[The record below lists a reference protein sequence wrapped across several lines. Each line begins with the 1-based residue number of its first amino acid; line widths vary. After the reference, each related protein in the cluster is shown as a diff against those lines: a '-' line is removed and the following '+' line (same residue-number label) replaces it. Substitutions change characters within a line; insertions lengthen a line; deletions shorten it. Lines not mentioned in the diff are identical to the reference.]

1 MRVLFDTNVVLD
13 VLLDRQPHA
22 AAATQLFERVAQRRL
37 QGLLGATTVT
47 TIHYLAEKAVGR
59 RRARGH
65 LETLLGLFEVAAVD
79 RAVLSGALEL
89 GFGDFED
96 AVLHE
101 TAAQAGATGIV
112 TRDVGGFG
120 TSRLTVY
127 APEELLTLVEAG
139 PHG

>member
-13 VLLDRQPHA
+13 VLLNRQPHA
-22 AAATQLFERVAQRRL
+22 GAAIQLFEQVAQRRL

-59 RRARGH
+59 KQARGH
-65 LETLLGLFEVAAVD
+65 LETLLGLFEVATVD
-79 RAVLSGALEL
+79 RSVLTGALRL
-89 GFGDFED
+89 RFGDFED

-101 TAAQAGATGIV
+101 AAVHAGATAIV
-112 TRDVGGFG
+112 SRDVSGFR

-127 APEELLTLVEAG
+127 APGELLTLVGAG
-139 PHG
+139 PPT